1 MKIITAIGNPEI
13 NEKLKLE
20 KKYEVI
26 GRDIQYQEGIL
37 EILEEKEDIEI
48 LLISNNLPEE
58 IEFKI
63 LISKII
69 NLNKNLDIIVFLREK
84 DEEIELFLNSKKIYK
99 IYYLKNY
106 KAFFNNLNSLETS
119 KEEISKNIEDFKNM
133 IIEQGKFL
141 ESNNIIQENRILK
154 NNKSIDEKN
163 IIRNKSYL
171 SRGRIISISGVYGS
185 GKSIISIIIAKYL
198 NKYKKVLLVDSD
210 IFNYSINTILGIT
223 KTKYEKNQSKIFNN
237 VSKYEENLY
246 ILNLYKN
253 NLENVNYTYIVDLF
267 ENLREEFDFIIIDTS
282 ADLDSSQNNIIFS
295 ISDKV
300 IVLIEPNLSEVKKSN
315 LYLEK
320 IIKDFEVP
328 KNKINIIFN
337 KINKYKI
344 SNRVLKEIYSE
355 INIIGEINYSEK
367 YNLIINK
374 NIFKEIDLYENIFEK
389 LLE

>member
-374 NIFKEIDLYENIFEK
+374 NIFKEINLYENIFEK

>member
-320 IIKDFEVP
+320 IIKDFEVQ

>member
-198 NKYKKVLLVDSD
+198 NNYKKVLLVDSD

>member
-13 NEKLKLE
+13 NERLKLE
-20 KKYEVI
+20 KNYEVI

-58 IEFKI
+58 IEFKL

-69 NLNKNLDIIVFLREK
+69 NLNKKLDIIVFLREK

-106 KAFFNNLNSLETS
+106 KAFFDNINLLETS
-119 KEEISKNIEDFKNM
+119 KEEISKNIEDFKSM
-133 IIEQGKFL
+133 IIQQEKFL
-141 ESNNIIQENRILK
+141 ESNNIIQENKILK
-154 NNKSIDEKN
+154 NNKNIDMRN
-163 IIRNKSYL
+163 VTNKSYL
-171 SRGRIISISGVYGS
+171 SRGRIISISGVYGV
-185 GKSIISIIIAKYL
+185 GKSIISIIMAKYL
-198 NKYKKVLLVDSD
+198 SKYKKVLLVDSD
-210 IFNYSINTILGIT
+210 IFNNSINTILGIT
-223 KTKYEKNQSKIFNN
+223 KTKYEKNQSEIFNN
-237 VSKYEENLY
+237 VSKYKENFY
-246 ILNLYKN
+246 ILNLYRN
-253 NLENVNYTYIVDLF
+253 NLENVNYTYIVDFF

-282 ADLDSSQNNIIFS
+282 ADLDSNQNNIIFS
-295 ISDKV
+295 LSDKV

-320 IIKDFEVP
+320 VIKDFEIQ
-328 KNKINIIFN
+328 KTKINIIFN

-355 INIIGEINYSEK
+355 ISIIGEINYSEK

>member
-13 NEKLKLE
+13 NERLKLE
-20 KKYEVI
+20 KNYEVI

-58 IEFKI
+58 IEFKL

-69 NLNKNLDIIVFLREK
+69 NLNKKLDIIVFLREK

-106 KAFFNNLNSLETS
+106 KAFFDNINLLETS
-119 KEEISKNIEDFKNM
+119 KEEISKNIEDFKSM
-133 IIEQGKFL
+133 IIQQEKFL
-141 ESNNIIQENRILK
+141 ESNNIIQENKILK
-154 NNKSIDEKN
+154 NNKNIDMRN
-163 IIRNKSYL
+163 VTNKSYL
-171 SRGRIISISGVYGS
+171 SRGRIISTSGVYGA
-185 GKSIISIIIAKYL
+185 GKSIISIIMAKYL
-198 NKYKKVLLVDSD
+198 SKYKKVLLVDSD
-210 IFNYSINTILGIT
+210 IFNNSINTILGIT
-223 KTKYEKNQSKIFNN
+223 KTKYEKNQSEIINN
-237 VSKYEENLY
+237 VSKYKENFY
-246 ILNLYKN
+246 ILNLYRN
-253 NLENVNYTYIVDLF
+253 NLENVNYTYIVDFF

-282 ADLDSSQNNIIFS
+282 ADLDSNQNNIIFS
-295 ISDKV
+295 LSDKV

-320 IIKDFEVP
+320 VIKDFEIQ
-328 KNKINIIFN
+328 KTKINIIFN

-355 INIIGEINYSEK
+355 ISIIGEINYSEK